1 MGCGAACI
9 FCSPA
14 AQRPVQGSA
23 SPEGV
28 RPRGRSCNL
37 ASPHMPP
44 RRRAFVGVFA
54 LERNICGSPPPSPT
68 ITATNSMGD
77 WACTAWRRFDLPIFP
92 HLIARQAAPR
102 GSGQTHRATSTNRA
116 ARSRVS
122 KLSPDCLLSLNS
134 SEILSVLCDSSGCSL
149 STRPYWT
156 R

>member
-1 MGCGAACI
+1 MGCGADCI

-14 AQRPVQGSA
+14 AQRPASSGLKGSA
-23 SPEGV
+23 QARRDKHLS
-28 RPRGRSCNL
+28 NL

-44 RRRAFVGVFA
+44 RRGRLVVSA
-54 LERNICGSPPPSPT
+54 LKRNICGSAPPSRQR
-68 ITATNSMGD
+68 ILR
-77 WACTAWRRFDLPIFP
+77 ACTAWSRFDLPIFP

-134 SEILSVLCDSSGCSL
+134 SEILSALCDSSGCSL